1 MIKVFFPDGKQLEMD
16 DTFTHDGVRYK
27 VEDIDKK
34 RLHLISIGESG
45 KRWKVNAEDIGF
57 SVSGENYNLE
67 EAQALSKTKR
77 ALHEFWKDM

>member
-34 RLHLISIGESG
+34 RLHLISIGESS
-45 KRWKVNAEDIGF
+45 KRWKVNPEDIGF
-57 SVSGENYNLE
+57 SVSGEKYNLE

-77 ALHEFWKDM
+77 ALYEFWKDM